1 MISKGSFKSPRP
13 MSVCG
18 DCGALGPSWA
28 SINRGI
34 LLCSD
39 CCSVHRTLGRHVSH
53 IKALRQSNWI
63 PEQLHMVQS
72 LYANGA
78 NSIWEYSLLNPHK
91 AEAPS
96 SNPTSKPQASDP
108 LHPLKFEFIRAKH
121 ATLAFLYKPTGKDE
135 FVTES
140 ELSRQLHSSVRTSN
154 LETSLRLLSQ
164 GADPNYYHPEKNST
178 PLMVAGR
185 AGQAG
190 QVELLLVYG
199 ADPGAV
205 DKSGKSATD
214 YAKTSG
220 HNTLSQR
227 IFSSQFELSDRLTY
241 YLCQK
246 RPEHI
251 SGQHFLIPES
261 DRSQGEAHRIAKR
274 KLQGLNNSVFEELAI
289 DVYDEV
295 DRRETDSL
303 WASNSNSPGNK
314 SAIIPFLPVNP
325 DYGTTR
331 NQGRQKLARLNSLEF
346 AGLVI
351 DVLKEVRRRQT
362 ELDNKWPLK
371 AKTTPSQR
379 IKSLAFGG
387 DEEPIYDH
395 VASDDDYYQ
404 VPEDDEDELVEK
416 ELESCHNNN
425 NANNL
430 IKSKKDSI
438 SNRSGGGPHLSGGDY
453 IKLKTQLESSEL
465 RVQHL
470 IDSNDDMRSEIARLT
485 TTVNKLILEN
495 KNLRV
500 SPIHSKFEDSRSLS
514 MYESRSPP
522 PPSSSSG
529 VPQLN
534 SYLSMNSSHTPRG
547 NTSSHYY
554 GNDVTYDEPT
564 RSYSARYPSNY
575 YDDTS
580 GILPSQEEV
589 VRRTEAITRCIQELL
604 ITAKDE
610 KFDAFIPC
618 SERIVRA
625 VTDMVVLFPDD
636 MGNESM
642 RSSLSSLTS
651 AAQNFERECGILV
664 IRSQKE
670 GPLSSSF
677 VSQQVIQNAFDIAKS
692 TKQLVAF
699 FQ

>member
-108 LHPLKFEFIRAKH
+108 LHPLKFEFIRRVRYGVRAEPAAPFQCSH
-121 ATLAFLYKPTGKDE
+121 FQSGNESPAPFPRCGSQLLPPRKD
-135 FVTES
+135 
-140 ELSRQLHSSVRTSN
+140 
-154 LETSLRLLSQ
+154 
-164 GADPNYYHPEKNST
+164 ST

-214 YAKTSG
+214 YAKTS
-220 HNTLSQR
+220 
-227 IFSSQFELSDRLTY
+227 
-241 YLCQK
+241 
-246 RPEHI
+246 EHI

-303 WASNSNSPGNK
+303 WASNSNSPC
-314 SAIIPFLPVNP
+314 
-325 DYGTTR
+325 
-331 NQGRQKLARLNSLEF
+331 LEF

-438 SNRSGGGPHLSGGDY
+438 SNISGGGPHLSGGDY

-485 TTVNKLILEN
+485 TT
-495 KNLRV
+495 
-500 SPIHSKFEDSRSLS
+500 DSRSLS

-554 GNDVTYDEPT
+554 GNDATYDEPT

-610 KFDAFIPC
+610 KFDAFY
-618 SERIVRA
+618 SLRHG
-625 VTDMVVLFPDD
+625 D
-636 MGNESM
+636 ESM

-651 AAQNFERECGILV
+651 AAQNFERECGDTGHKVSERRTPLLFLRVPTSDSKCIRHSQIHQTIGCFLSV
-664 IRSQKE
+664 IV
-670 GPLSSSF
+670 SF
-677 VSQQVIQNAFDIAKS
+677 D
-692 TKQLVAF
+692 TKNEQTLCMYVCVNIN
-699 FQ
+699 